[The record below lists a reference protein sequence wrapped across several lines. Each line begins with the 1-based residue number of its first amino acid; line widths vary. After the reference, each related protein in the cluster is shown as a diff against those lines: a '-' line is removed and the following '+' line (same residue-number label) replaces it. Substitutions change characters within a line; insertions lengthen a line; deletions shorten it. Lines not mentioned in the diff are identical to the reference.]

1 MFSFYKDE
9 SAILLFTFVI
19 ELIDLKEKNF
29 IQEKANPI
37 IVTFVLQVFYTVLN
51 ENNSFYY
58 VCIST
63 TMKFVTVYRIYIYI

>member
-19 ELIDLKEKNF
+19 ELINLKEKNV

-58 VCIST
+58 V
-63 TMKFVTVYRIYIYI
+63 